1 DTAAPAVAPPKTDE
15 PLLPPTGVPLGT
27 PVWSATPSSP
37 SGNPAT
43 VPPQSGMRTAPTATP
58 VWMVNPQLPARP
70 VSMGNTGQRNPQ
82 DFGQGWKDFVN
93 QQMGRQAPAAMLSA
107 PRGAVMPG
115 PRPDWGW
122 HGYDGW
128 NQGNRVPLPSESLSQ
143 ASTMAADM
151 APYLKYA
158 HLWKLS

>member
-1 DTAAPAVAPPKTDE
+1 
-15 PLLPPTGVPLGT
+15 
-27 PVWSATPSSP
+27 
-37 SGNPAT
+37 
-43 VPPQSGMRTAPTATP
+43 
-58 VWMVNPQLPARP
+58 
-70 VSMGNTGQRNPQ
+70 
-82 DFGQGWKDFVN
+82 
-93 QQMGRQAPAAMLSA
+93 
-107 PRGAVMPG
+107 AVMPG

-158 HLWKLS
+158 HLWKLSSSAVGGPTGVAAGPPPAIVAPTGGVAAPTTAGRTSSVYTPNVEWRGAINPDPTSAAGPTQTSYTPTALPARPVQVLPDPPPNTAGYRIPLHIRERIS